1 LSALVVGLSL
11 ALATSVGAGAATPG
25 GDDCVPAEP
34 QMGSAREALDQH
46 NKDGGTRAQDHA
58 IDELNHCIGDSKEK
72 AKQAL
77 DDLNNMLS
85 NLQMAQPGQQ
95 SDQGDEDA
103 SAELDE
109 LGNMIREQQQLRD
122 RTFRE
127 GQDQRRRQNGQRQG
141 QKPAPGD
148 KNNFGDLQKN
158 QQALRDRLKQLM
170 DKLKQKGF
178 GQPQQGQGDQQQ
190 NGGEPDPLGEAGG
203 AMDEAQ
209 GSLGDRNADSA
220 VDSQGRALEAL
231 RKGAQNLAQEMDK
244 QMQMGQQQGNGP
256 PRGPGR
262 QRAQND
268 TDPLG
273 RPLHGYQDGQKV
285 PLEADV
291 QRARRILEELRKRYG
306 DTARSQLELDYI
318 ERLLKGY

>member
-1 LSALVVGLSL
+1 LRAALDRFLQ
-11 ALATSVGAGAATPG
+11 ALAEQMQKNPQASRPLDPNMSRMLSQRDLQHMIDRLEQLSRSGAKDAA
-25 GDDCVPAEP
+25 
-34 QMGSAREALDQH
+34 
-46 NKDGGTRAQDHA
+46 RAML
-58 IDELNHCIGDSKEK
+58 DELNNI
-72 AKQAL
+72 
-77 DDLNNMLS
+77 LN

-95 SDQGDEDA
+95 TEQGDEDA

-122 RTFRE
+122 RTFKE

-141 QKPAPGD
+141 QKPQPGD

-158 QQALRDRLKQLM
+158 QQALRDRLNQLM

-178 GQPQQGQGDQQQ
+178 GQQPQQQPGGAGGDQ
-190 NGGEPDPLGEAGG
+190 NGNEPDPLGEAGG

-209 GSLGDRNADSA
+209 GSLGDKNADSA

-231 RKGAQNLAQEMDK
+231 RKGAQNLAQQMEK
-244 QMQMGQQQGNGP
+244 QMQMGQGPGNGP
-256 PRGPGR
+256 GVPRGPGR

-273 RPLHGYQDGQKV
+273 RPLHGYDDGSKV